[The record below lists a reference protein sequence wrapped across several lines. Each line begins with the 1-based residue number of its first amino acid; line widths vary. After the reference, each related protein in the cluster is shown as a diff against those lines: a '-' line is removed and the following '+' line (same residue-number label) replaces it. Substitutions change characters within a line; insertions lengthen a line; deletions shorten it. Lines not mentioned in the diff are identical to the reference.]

1 MYESCKVYC
10 SLRCMHE
17 IFQGRVVS
25 WDGVPTSSINNDDQ
39 HIKRFGKASYSS
51 TTRVAAAA
59 WLRFRYTT
67 HMEVVAKWPGKR
79 EHSSSSHCFR
89 FWQMPKHLLWDSS
102 ADLWLWHTHN
112 HRILDWS
119 LGQIIGKTRHTD
131 THKIASNLHF
141 HVMRDQSFLQKE
153 NFFLFVT
160 HSC

>member
-1 MYESCKVYC
+1 
-10 SLRCMHE
+10 MHE

-59 WLRFRYTT
+59 WLRFRYSTT

-79 EHSSSSHCFR
+79 EHSISSHCFR

-119 LGQIIGKTRHTD
+119 LGQIIGKTRHRHTQNCFKLTFSCNERRAFSSKKKSSFFSSL
-131 THKIASNLHF
+131 THANIWRLKINSQAS
-141 HVMRDQSFLQKE
+141 
-153 NFFLFVT
+153 
-160 HSC
+160 